1 MKVEV
6 AISNEP
12 TVSVDVKQHFNG
24 GSRRG
29 RLPDGWGR
37 WGWGE
42 ARGSVGVG
50 GGLLVG
56 RCLCVKL
63 HC

>member
-6 AISNEP
+6 AVSNEP
-12 TVSVDVKQHFNG
+12 TVSVDVKQHFNR

-37 WGWGE
+37 WG
-42 ARGSVGVG
+42 G
-50 GGLLVG
+50 GGGKGSG
-56 RCLCVKL
+56 RGGGGGASGWTVFMC
-63 HC
+63 